1 MCKKSME
8 SVRSTPVRTSKNYNI
23 KMYKIK
29 VDNDSAYAKMKVRI
43 WIKPIVESY
52 PSSKGGECRVVLVK
66 HHLENKTK

>member
-1 MCKKSME
+1 ME

-23 KMYKIK
+23 KMHKIK

-66 HHLENKTK
+66 HHLENKTNLKNT

>member
-1 MCKKSME
+1 MCKKSMQP
-8 SVRSTPVRTSKNYNI
+8 VRFTPVRTSKNYDTKI
-23 KMYKIK
+23 RKIK

-66 HHLENKTK
+66 TPPRK

>member
-1 MCKKSME
+1 MRL
-8 SVRSTPVRTSKNYNI
+8 VRFTPVRTSKNYDTKI
-23 KMYKIK
+23 QKIK

-66 HHLENKTK
+66 HHLENKTNLKNT